1 MTILR
6 INWRNDIRM
15 IEIKVLQAHQG
26 DCIWVRCIS
35 EKTVNIVIDAGTST
49 FKKGFRNLV
58 KEINNKKE
66 RIDLLVFSHI
76 DDDHIKGCIQYL
88 QEKEEKI
95 IDKVWI
101 NGSGS
106 RVYSDMQEHSVNNV
120 SNLVTLIMEKNI
132 PIETPILEGKEYVF
146 CGGRIKVIGPTK
158 NEMLKVATKI
168 EHSNQVTEHAGYK
181 YVGNIIDVQD
191 KYQPDLSDSNKA
203 SIIMVVE
210 FENKKLLFTGDST
223 SENIIKAVD
232 KYYPGDSKI
241 DSFVYATKPSDMY
254 NEWGNFWDPDNKQR
268 EIFESVYNVYKKI
281 CNEIKDYTEQL
292 GELENK
298 LKQLNIE
305 QKVGD
310 YNKSVESYNRLL
322 VKGIPDLPYIEY
334 FKNNKININS
344 NLFSK
349 KAAEQLSTYISNQNL
364 VNSQCKFLQDYFE
377 DYQNFIGLQQE
388 MSNRKK
394 RWERIISKCQK
405 KRELLLQAE
414 DLENK
419 GKKYIESRDKLLAE
433 FDKSWFDDYQ
443 KYIRIKTKYQILNEQ
458 LENKRAEMQ
467 KVSNHIEDFKKSIEN
482 CSRKKNSVLIKCE
495 EWKKQIKALDIQEK
509 SLFKEDTLN
518 SLKEKKEKVDEQRQI
533 YEKELFYLN
542 KASVGEYEKFIES
555 LTSDELLLYH
565 WIKEWD
571 ENEKKLKGVLNASR
585 LKERDAK
592 YRYET
597 MRENVNSL
605 DNLLTLAKKEI
616 QKNDT
621 CICPVCKSKFGDQK
635 ELLGKIDMSVQ
646 RDTLLML
653 KTQWDSAIEI
663 LKKAE
668 DDYRMGC
675 EDIKTSIN
683 TKAYTI
689 EQLIVSCEQES
700 IRYKKEWNEKQELI
714 QEVKEKKERLKQA
727 VNQDMEIDIGRL
739 SVESVENACEK
750 SLSIIDQML
759 IENEN
764 NIKEQQKKQ
773 ESFFKEIKQNE
784 ILADEFRKEIEDF
797 SSNSSNLQKR
807 EIMEQRKIFSYEEF
821 QTIIEEYKDKIQQ
834 CEFEKKEVQ
843 DMLKKYNIYYTD
855 NIEKYRSLLETKK
868 IESADW
874 VERYEQYKEKLF
886 QKQNIS
892 KKTITLYLK
901 KVDFNINTAQEKL
914 KIWNECMSDVIVK
927 DFVNEYNH
935 IIEEKVEL
943 QQKRTFSENKE
954 KIAKDIFQTVRTQ
967 LEEHI
972 KKAFGGVTISQ
983 IYSKIEPHKRFT
995 KLQYKV
1001 SINDNSAPELY
1012 MKVLNSKNEDIMP
1025 ELFFSS
1031 AQLNTVALSVFLGG
1045 ALSASNP
1052 KVNTIFIDDPIGH
1065 FDDLNV
1071 LSFIDVLRT
1080 IISETDWQIIISTHE
1095 ESFYEIMKVK
1105 LNPKYYN
1112 SKFLIFKDEGN
1123 VEEDVKV

>member
-1 MTILR
+1 M
-6 INWRNDIRM
+6 
-15 IEIKVLQAHQG
+15 KK
-26 DCIWVRCIS
+26 IS
-35 EKTVNIVIDAGTST
+35 KITLEN
-49 FKKGFRNLV
+49 FR
-58 KEINNKKE
+58 
-66 RIDLLVFSHI
+66 VFSGKNEI
-76 DDDHIKGCIQYL
+76 DFNNSDKKPADFVCIYGKNGFGKTSLFDGFEWFFTGEIHLLAKDLKSNVSKYIGDILKCKYAKDGEKAGVGIQYSDG
-88 QEKEEKI
+88 ENGYRTVIRRTNSANDYGKGRTNGVCKEM
-95 IDKVWI
+95 IDKK
-101 NGSGS
+101 
-106 RVYSDMQEHSVNNV
+106 Q
-120 SNLVTLIMEKNI
+120 
-132 PIETPILEGKEYVF
+132 IL
-146 CGGRIKVIGPTK
+146 P
-158 NEMLKVATKI
+158 
-168 EHSNQVTEHAGYK
+168 H
-181 YVGNIIDVQD
+181 
-191 KYQPDLSDSNKA
+191 
-203 SIIMVVE
+203 
-210 FENKKLLFTGDST
+210 
-223 SENIIKAVD
+223 
-232 KYYPGDSKI
+232 SKI

-349 KAAEQLSTYISNQNL
+349 KAAKQLSTYISNQNL

-414 DLENK
+414 DFENK
-419 GKKYIESRDKLLAE
+419 EKKYIESRDKLLAE

-773 ESFFKEIKQNE
+773 ESFLKKIKQNE

-797 SSNSSNLQKR
+797 SSNSSKLQKR

-834 CEFEKKEVQ
+834 CESEKKEVQ

-1071 LSFIDVLRT
+1071 LSFIDVLR
-1080 IISETDWQIIISTHE
+1080 IIIIETDWQIIISTHE

>member
-1 MTILR
+1 M
-6 INWRNDIRM
+6 
-15 IEIKVLQAHQG
+15 
-26 DCIWVRCIS
+26 
-35 EKTVNIVIDAGTST
+35 
-49 FKKGFRNLV
+49 
-58 KEINNKKE
+58 
-66 RIDLLVFSHI
+66 
-76 DDDHIKGCIQYL
+76 
-88 QEKEEKI
+88 
-95 IDKVWI
+95 
-101 NGSGS
+101 
-106 RVYSDMQEHSVNNV
+106 
-120 SNLVTLIMEKNI
+120 
-132 PIETPILEGKEYVF
+132 
-146 CGGRIKVIGPTK
+146 
-158 NEMLKVATKI
+158 
-168 EHSNQVTEHAGYK
+168 
-181 YVGNIIDVQD
+181 
-191 KYQPDLSDSNKA
+191 
-203 SIIMVVE
+203 
-210 FENKKLLFTGDST
+210 
-223 SENIIKAVD
+223 
-232 KYYPGDSKI
+232 
-241 DSFVYATKPSDMY
+241 
-254 NEWGNFWDPDNKQR
+254 
-268 EIFESVYNVYKKI
+268 
-281 CNEIKDYTEQL
+281 
-292 GELENK
+292 
-298 LKQLNIE
+298 
-305 QKVGD
+305 
-310 YNKSVESYNRLL
+310 
-322 VKGIPDLPYIEY
+322 
-334 FKNNKININS
+334 
-344 NLFSK
+344 
-349 KAAEQLSTYISNQNL
+349 
-364 VNSQCKFLQDYFE
+364 
-377 DYQNFIGLQQE
+377 
-388 MSNRKK
+388 
-394 RWERIISKCQK
+394 
-405 KRELLLQAE
+405 
-414 DLENK
+414 
-419 GKKYIESRDKLLAE
+419 
-433 FDKSWFDDYQ
+433 
-443 KYIRIKTKYQILNEQ
+443 
-458 LENKRAEMQ
+458 
-467 KVSNHIEDFKKSIEN
+467 
-482 CSRKKNSVLIKCE
+482 
-495 EWKKQIKALDIQEK
+495 
-509 SLFKEDTLN
+509 
-518 SLKEKKEKVDEQRQI
+518 
-533 YEKELFYLN
+533 
-542 KASVGEYEKFIES
+542 
-555 LTSDELLLYH
+555 
-565 WIKEWD
+565 
-571 ENEKKLKGVLNASR
+571 
-585 LKERDAK
+585 
-592 YRYET
+592 
-597 MRENVNSL
+597 
-605 DNLLTLAKKEI
+605 
-616 QKNDT
+616 
-621 CICPVCKSKFGDQK
+621 
-635 ELLGKIDMSVQ
+635 
-646 RDTLLML
+646 
-653 KTQWDSAIEI
+653 
-663 LKKAE
+663 
-668 DDYRMGC
+668 
-675 EDIKTSIN
+675 
-683 TKAYTI
+683 
-689 EQLIVSCEQES
+689 IVSCEQES

-773 ESFFKEIKQNE
+773 ESFLKKIKQNE

-834 CEFEKKEVQ
+834 CESEKKEVQ

-1071 LSFIDVLRT
+1071 LSFIDVLRI